1 MDNKKLIKSLLRESL
16 LDEAA
21 LRGDSLSDTTGLF
34 IDADSGALTMSLY
47 DPKQDLVYG
56 YIHTAYHPSEAPYF
70 SVISVGAEKG
80 YGPFMYELAMMAL
93 YNKNQLLMPS
103 RDGDIRG
110 EAWEV
115 WLKFYHRSDIIKQ
128 PILLTDDAFRIDVL
142 TGGPAEEWEGD
153 EKMQYWAELGAEDRQ
168 TLKVFNTAYG
178 HAPTSDLNRLIGIGE
193 TYGESMKKKA
203 LDRGHDYFLDRLF

>member
-115 WLKFYHRSDIIKQ
+115 WVKFYQRSDIIKQ
-128 PILLTDDAFRIDVL
+128 PILLIDDAFRIDIL
-142 TGGPAEEWEGD
+142 TGDETDFENMD
-153 EKMQYWAELGAEDRQ
+153 EKMAFWGDLHASDRQ

-193 TYGESMKKKA
+193 TYGEYMNKKA